1 MASLSLDGDIETS
14 WRYAGWRVVLACFVM
29 ATFAWGFGFYGQSV
43 FLAELPRLHGWPSS
57 LVSTAI
63 TAYYF
68 LGAALV
74 AFVSDLLR
82 RLGPKGLVLAGIAS
96 LGASAASLTVI
107 AAPWQLFAAYLVMA
121 FGWAAMSLG
130 AISNI
135 LGLWFDHKR
144 GLAISLALNGA
155 SFAGVALVPL
165 LVLLVGTVGFADAV
179 LLAVAAMVL
188 LLGPMTFLWIDRPGV
203 GRKGNPDGEGTEAA
217 SRTVGETG
225 WTKARALR
233 SVHFWGISG
242 SFALA
247 LLVQVGFIVHQIAFL
262 EPMLGRAQA
271 GIAVSVTAI
280 MALIG
285 RVGLG
290 VVIDRLD
297 QRLTTA
303 ISLASQAAALFV
315 LTQTT
320 SIAVLFA
327 ACAVYGLSVG
337 NIITLPS
344 LIIQREFETAS
355 FGLLIGLSTAVCQI
369 VYAAGPGLLGL
380 LRDATGGYMVP
391 LVLCAALDLAA
402 AAIILAGRSSAP
414 AKRLDG

>member
-1 MASLSLDGDIETS
+1 MLAPPSLDSHTETS
-14 WRYAGWRVVLACFVM
+14 LRYPGWRVVLACFVM

-57 LVSTAI
+57 MVSTAI
-63 TAYYF
+63 TAYYL
-68 LGAALV
+68 LGALLV
-74 AFVSDLLR
+74 AFVSDLLH
-82 RLGPKGLVLAGIAS
+82 RLGPRGLVLAGIAS

-135 LGLWFDHKR
+135 LGLWFDRKR

-165 LVLLVGTVGFADAV
+165 LVLLVGAVGFADAV

-188 LLGPMTFLWIDRPGV
+188 VLGPMTFLWIDRPDAGS
-203 GRKGNPDGEGTEAA
+203 GGDREREGGEAA
-217 SRTVGETG
+217 SRMVGEPH
-225 WTKARALR
+225 WSKARALR
-233 SVHFWGISG
+233 SAHFWGISG

-247 LLVQVGFIVHQIAFL
+247 LLVQVGFIVHQIAIL
-262 EPMLGRAQA
+262 EPMLGRTRA

-303 ISLASQAAALFV
+303 ISLASQAAALFA

-320 SIAVLFA
+320 SIAVLFV
-327 ACAVYGLSVG
+327 ACSVFGLSVG
-337 NIITLPS
+337 NVITLPS
-344 LIIQREFETAS
+344 LIIQREFEAAS
-355 FGLLIGLSTAVCQI
+355 FGLLIGLSTALCQVI
-369 VYAAGPGLLGL
+369 
-380 LRDATGGYMVP
+380 
-391 LVLCAALDLAA
+391 
-402 AAIILAGRSSAP
+402 
-414 AKRLDG
+414 